1 MNRSLWLPTV
11 ARYLLQEFGRSVFMT
26 LAAFILLYLCIDF
39 FERIPK
45 FLEHDPSLAQVGIY
59 FLLKIPLIVGQIMPA
74 AVLAG
79 TLLGLGGLAR
89 RAELMAMRA
98 CGISLWQIATP
109 IVVACAGISVGMLA
123 WNEYVVPPS
132 AARSDYIEVVEIK
145 GKTYQSKFGRNELW
159 YQDRGGFTN
168 IDQLNPDGDVIYGLT
183 RYQFTDG
190 FQLNRIV
197 SVGAATWNPQTR
209 SWLAEGAYEVQI
221 DPSGEIQ
228 TNPLEADELD
238 LQETPDQF
246 KGVYRDAE
254 HMSYQELAAEVQDLA
269 EKGIN
274 TNDGRVELWLKIAMP
289 FASLVM
295 SLIAIPLASRHSR
308 QSSAAANV
316 GIALVVGFSYWV
328 VLALTTSLGK
338 GEILPPVVAAWTANA
353 LFALIGTIFFLGSE

>member
-1 MNRSLWLPTV
+1 MIRSFWIPTIS
-11 ARYLLQEFGRSVFMT
+11 RYVLQEFGRSVAMT
-26 LAAFILLYLCIDF
+26 LSAFILLYLCIDF
-39 FERIPK
+39 FERLPR
-45 FLEHDPSLAQVGIY
+45 FLEHDPSTHQVVIY

-109 IVVACAGISVGMLA
+109 IVLACGVISLGMLA

-132 AARSDYIEVVEIK
+132 AARSDYIETVEIK
-145 GKTYQSKFGRNELW
+145 KKSYRAKFRRQEIW
-159 YQDRGGFTN
+159 YQDRRGFTN
-168 IDQLNPDGDVIYGLT
+168 IDRFDPKTNAIAGLT
-183 RYQFTDG
+183 RYEFNDE
-190 FQLNRIV
+190 FQLQRIV
-197 SVGAATWNPQTR
+197 SAASAEWNGKR
-209 SWLAEGAYEVQI
+209 WSAGGAYEVLV
-221 DPSGEIQ
+221 DPMGRVETRDLAEDGLQ
-228 TNPLEADELD
+228 
-238 LQETPDQF
+238 LQETPDDF

-254 HMSYQELAAEVQDLA
+254 HMSYQDLSAEVRDLS

-274 TNDGRVELWLKIAMP
+274 TNDGRVELWLKLALP

-295 SLIAIPLASRHSR
+295 SLIAIPLASRNSR

-338 GEILPPVVAAWTANA
+338 GEILPPIVAAWSANA
-353 LFALIGTIFFLGSE
+353 LFAVIGAIFFLGSE

>member
-1 MNRSLWLPTV
+1 MATFWLPTV
-11 ARYLLQEFGRSVFMT
+11 ARYLLQEFGRSVLMT
-26 LAAFILLYLCIDF
+26 LSAFVLLYLCIDF
-39 FERIPK
+39 FERLPK
-45 FLEHDPSLAQVGIY
+45 FLEHDPTTAQIVVY
-59 FLLKIPLIVGQIMPA
+59 FMLKVPLIVGQIMPA

-109 IVVACAGISVGMLA
+109 IVLACFLLSIGMLF

-132 AARSDYIEVVEIK
+132 AARSDYIETVEIK
-145 GKTYQSKFGRNELW
+145 KKTYRQKFRRRELW
-159 YQDRGGFTN
+159 YQDKRGFTN
-168 IDQLNPDGDVIYGLT
+168 IDRFDATNDVIHGLT
-183 RYQFTDG
+183 RYEFDDD
-190 FQLNRIV
+190 FRLRRIV
-197 SVGAATWNPQTR
+197 SAASA
-209 SWLAEGAYEVQI
+209 SWKNKAWAAAGAYEVLV
-221 DPSGEIQ
+221 DSSGSVT
-228 TNPLEADELD
+228 TNPLEENAIELAEKPSD
-238 LQETPDQF
+238 F

-254 HMSYQELAAEVQDLA
+254 HMSYRDLSEEVRDLS

-274 TNDGRVELWLKIAMP
+274 TNDGRVELWLKIALP

-353 LFALIGTIFFLGSE
+353 LFALIGAIFFLGSE

>member
-1 MNRSLWLPTV
+1 MGNLFLPTV
-11 ARYLLQEFGRSVFMT
+11 SRYLLQEFGRSVGMT
-26 LAAFILLYLCIDF
+26 LAAFVLLYLCIDF
-39 FERIPK
+39 FERLPK
-45 FLEHDPSLAQVGIY
+45 FLEHDPTTRQIVVY

-89 RAELMAMRA
+89 RAELMALRA
-98 CGISLWQIATP
+98 GGISLWQIAIP
-109 IVVACAGISVGMLA
+109 IVIACFLISLGMLA

-132 AARSDYIEVVEIK
+132 AARSDYIETVEIK
-145 GKTYQSKFGRNELW
+145 KKTYRAKFRRNEIW
-159 YQDRGGFTN
+159 YQDKRGFTN
-168 IDQLNPDGDVIYGLT
+168 IDRFDPNTNMISGLT
-183 RYQFTDG
+183 RYEFEGD
-190 FQLNRIV
+190 FRLRRIV
-197 SVGAATWNPQTR
+197 SAASAEWTR
-209 SWLAEGAYEVQI
+209 QGWSAAGAYEVLV
-221 DPSGEIQ
+221 DEEGAVE
-228 TNPLEADELD
+228 TRPLEADGLALE
-238 LQETPDQF
+238 ETPADF

-254 HMSYQELAAEVQDLA
+254 HMSYRDLAAEVHDLS
-269 EKGIN
+269 EKGID

-338 GEILPPVVAAWTANA
+338 GEILPPVVAAWTANG
-353 LFALIGTIFFLGSE
+353 LFAAIGAIFFLGSE